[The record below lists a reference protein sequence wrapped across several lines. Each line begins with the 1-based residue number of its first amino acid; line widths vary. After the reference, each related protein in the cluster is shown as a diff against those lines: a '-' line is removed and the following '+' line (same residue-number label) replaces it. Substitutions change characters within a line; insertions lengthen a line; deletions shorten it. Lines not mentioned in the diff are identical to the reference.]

1 MYKQLLLPLDGFTQ
15 RVLQPTQ
22 PPVLVLRD

>member
-15 RVLQPTQ
+15 RVLQHTQ
-22 PPVLVLRD
+22 LPVLVVRN